1 MKYLMAH
8 DLGTSGNKAT
18 LYDCD
23 GVLIGSCVESYVV
36 SYPKDTWAEVNP
48 IDLWRAVC
56 NSTKQLL
63 EKTGIKAEDIAAVSF
78 SGQMMGCLVVDQ
90 DGVPLRPMM
99 IWADTRS
106 VKQEQFMKDA
116 IGEKRGYQI
125 TGHRLSASYSAAKLL
140 WIKENEPQIYDR
152 AYRMLQAKD
161 YIIYRL
167 TGQFVTDLSD
177 ASGTNLL
184 DIEKQTWSTELIQAF
199 QIRAELLPELH
210 SSSDIAG
217 TVTKQAAK
225 ETGLI
230 EGMPVV
236 IGGGDGSCACVGAG
250 VVRKG
255 QIYNVLGSSSWISMA
270 SDHPFYDDQMRTFNW
285 IHLDPKLYTPCGTM
299 QTAGMSYA
307 WYRDAFCQL
316 ERKIAHEEQK
326 DFYMLLEQGISSSP
340 PGANGLLY
348 LPYLLGERSPRWN
361 VDARAAFIGIG
372 ISTSKEDML
381 RSVLEGVGYNLRVI
395 LELLEQIQ
403 PVKTITMIGGGVK
416 SMVWRQILSDI
427 YGKKLEFPQYLEEAT
442 SMGAAICAGVGIGI
456 FADYSVAEKWN
467 MVQSYQIPKQQNVQL
482 YEELYRVFNKSYESL
497 KDVFGEL
504 GTFRRNNTNNQ

>member
-255 QIYNVLGSSSWISMA
+255 KIYNVLGSSSWISMA

-299 QTAGMSYA
+299 QTAGMSYG

-316 ERKIAHEEQK
+316 ERKTAHEEQE

-348 LPYLLGERSPRWN
+348 LPYLL
-361 VDARAAFIGIG
+361 
-372 ISTSKEDML
+372 
-381 RSVLEGVGYNLRVI
+381 
-395 LELLEQIQ
+395 
-403 PVKTITMIGGGVK
+403 
-416 SMVWRQILSDI
+416 LSLI
-427 YGKKLEFPQYLEEAT
+427 H
-442 SMGAAICAGVGIGI
+442 I
-456 FADYSVAEKWN
+456 
-467 MVQSYQIPKQQNVQL
+467 
-482 YEELYRVFNKSYESL
+482 
-497 KDVFGEL
+497 
-504 GTFRRNNTNNQ
+504 